1 LGSSHADGV
10 SRKLPLRTDRSWPIA
25 ALSKVR
31 FDAARLWRLLLQL

>member
-1 LGSSHADGV
+1 MLTASPESC
-10 SRKLPLRTDRSWPIA
+10 RSGPTAPGPIA